1 MPLVRKISILYDNV
15 NMIKDKLANT
25 DLLRGITPQQL
36 DEISRLVLPC
46 NFGKDE
52 VIFEQD
58 QYAEYLYIILH
69 GEVCIRF
76 KPYDGEMINVSRLRE
91 GQVFGWSSVLGRAI
105 YTSAAICTDPC
116 ECAKIRGRDLQTL
129 CQNHPETG
137 IIIMERL
144 AAVIAERLSETNEQ
158 IFNLLSKN
166 LDRRGESQRRRMDD
180 NK

>member
-1 MPLVRKISILYDNV
+1 MDKVIRYDWV
-15 NMIKDKLANT
+15 TMIKDKLANT

-36 DEISRLVLPC
+36 DEISRLAFPC
-46 NFGKDE
+46 NFSTDE
-52 VIFEQD
+52 VVFEQD
-58 QYAEYLYIILH
+58 QYAEYLYILLS

-76 KPYDGEMINVSRLRE
+76 KPYDGELINVARLGE

-105 YTSAAICTDPC
+105 YTSAAVCTSPA

-129 CQNHPETG
+129 CQNHPDTG

-166 LDRRGESQRRRMDD
+166 LDRKGECQRRRIDD
-180 NK
+180 NS